1 MLISIFIDS
10 RIPMPND
17 AFNTQLA
24 ETISAL
30 NSPSFTPKL
39 MRVIASI
46 LSFDCAVILGYREGK
61 HPIYLYDSI
70 ESERDLLFQRYL
82 TTSFQNDP
90 FYKKL
95 NANKEQGI
103 FTFKDVVDKDV
114 TRNTFEYQAYCQ
126 QFYHQTGWKDELSM
140 LIEVEPTR
148 WVMLYLGF
156 MQDEKRFNKPQVT
169 KLKSYFTIIQSLCQ
183 QHWKQTE
190 FTLAEPVFSPDAYSG
205 KMRAAI
211 ESAVASF
218 GETVL
223 TKREHEIAALIAQG
237 YDNKE
242 IATQLDVTVGTVKNH
257 RKRIYAQLNVAS
269 LSEFFQLFLNHL
281 ITQSR

>member
-1 MLISIFIDS
+1 
-10 RIPMPND
+10 MPND

-39 MRVIASI
+39 MRVIASL

-61 HPIYLYDSI
+61 HPVYLYDSI
-70 ESERDLLFQRYL
+70 ENERELLFQRYL

-90 FYKKL
+90 FYQKL

-103 FTFKDVVDKDV
+103 FTLKDLVGKDVA
-114 TRNTFEYQAYCQ
+114 RNDLDYQAYCE
-126 QFYHQTGWKDELSM
+126 QFYYQTGWKDELSM
-140 LIEVEPTR
+140 LIEIEPTR
-148 WVMLYLGF
+148 WVMLYFGF
-156 MQDEKRFNKPQVT
+156 MQDDKRFTKAQVT
-169 KLKSYFTIIQSLCQ
+169 KLKPYFSIIQSLCQ

-190 FTLAEPVFSPDAYSG
+190 FTLAEPVFSPNVYSG
-205 KMRAAI
+205 QMRAAI
-211 ESAVASF
+211 ESALISF
-218 GETVL
+218 GQTVL
-223 TKREHEIAALIAQG
+223 TNREQEIAALIAQG
-237 YDNKE
+237 YDSKE
-242 IATQLDVTVGTVKNH
+242 IATQLDVAEGTVKNH